1 MFHRL
6 PQVSC
11 LNSLMNDSFCSY
23 SVEFLQKD
31 DEEGRIQALSA
42 LVNSF
47 QKEND
52 LQTALRTAMC
62 IGNLCHENDEVY
74 SMIETLLIKANFKK
88 NQPLRMLELWGR
100 KEMPRK
106 GWVTVA

>member
-1 MFHRL
+1 M
-6 PQVSC
+6 
-11 LNSLMNDSFCSY
+11 
-23 SVEFLQKD
+23 EFLQKD

-74 SMIETLLIKANFKK
+74 SMITFTQPHTSLRKAASALDNIVVIDGLSK
-88 NQPLRMLELWGR
+88 
-100 KEMPRK
+100 
-106 GWVTVA
+106 